1 MSCTLGPLGQLFRTQ
16 GAAVPSSGELCGLF
30 PVNWERCSTL
40 NGKGTRGFE
49 RMKIEKYPGIAR
61 AVVRGAIP
69 AALLGLLTACVTPP
83 PRVYRVPAPPPP
95 PQRVF
100 VYPAHGQSP
109 DQTERDRYECHIWAV
124 QQTGVDPSRA
134 DANAYERVIV
144 QPSTPPGANTA
155 GGAIA
160 GAILGAIIAG
170 PRDAGAGLVLG
181 GITGAVVGSAVD
193 ANAQAQ
199 AQQTQQ
205 QVSMSAAEGRARADS
220 YRRAIGACLQ
230 GRGYTVT

>member
-1 MSCTLGPLGQLFRTQ
+1 
-16 GAAVPSSGELCGLF
+16 
-30 PVNWERCSTL
+30 
-40 NGKGTRGFE
+40 
-49 RMKIEKYPGIAR
+49 MKFVKYPISRTLA
-61 AVVRGAIP
+61 RGAIP

-83 PRVYRVPAPPPP
+83 PRVYRAPAPPPPP

-109 DQTERDRYECHIWAV
+109 EQTERDRYECHTWAV

-155 GGAIA
+155 GGAVA

-170 PRDAGAGLVLG
+170 PRNAGAGLVLG
-181 GITGAVVGSAVD
+181 GVTGAVVGSAVD

-205 QVSMSAAEGRARADS
+205 QINMSASEGRARADA

>member
-1 MSCTLGPLGQLFRTQ
+1 MNFVQDRRLSR
-16 GAAVPSSGELCGLF
+16 AV
-30 PVNWERCSTL
+30 
-40 NGKGTRGFE
+40 
-49 RMKIEKYPGIAR
+49 AR
-61 AVVRGAIP
+61 AALA
-69 AALLGLLTACVTPP
+69 AALLGLLSACVTSP
-83 PRVYRVPAPPPP
+83 PRAYRVPPPP

-109 DQTERDRYECHIWAV
+109 EQTDRDRYECHTWAV

-134 DANAYERVIV
+134 DASAYERVIV

-160 GAILGAIIAG
+160 GGIIGAIIGG
-170 PRDAGAGLVLG
+170 PRNAGAGLILG
-181 GITGAVVGSAVD
+181 AATGAIVGSTVD
-193 ANAQAQ
+193 ANAQAE
-199 AQQTQQ
+199 ARQTQQ
-205 QVSMSAAEGRARADS
+205 QFNQSAAEGRARADS